1 MSYKET
7 MATFNYSISLSRV
20 KETPT
25 RNVTFRVKVGG
36 TTILDNQTAGTS
48 GVTTLTGTTEINA
61 GTTAFEIQVYNDSS
75 NRALSWW
82 EGEGIKIDDIT
93 FKQGAA
99 IEDADKVAQEEY
111 AKWVPVQEGQS
122 TIDLASISY
131 AGDGSFLMNIVWDGT
146 STLATVTPQA

>member
-1 MSYKET
+1 
-7 MATFNYSISLSRV
+7 MATFNYSIAISRV
-20 KETPT
+20 KESPT
-25 RNVTFRVKVGG
+25 RNVTFRVKMGG

-75 NRALSWW
+75 NRATSYW

-99 IEDADKVAQEEY
+99 IEEADKSATEEY
-111 AKWVPVQEGQS
+111 AKWVPVEAGQS
-122 TIDLASISY
+122 EIGVSDVSY
-131 AGDGSFLMNIVWDGT
+131 AGDGSFLMNIDWDGT
-146 STLATVTPQA
+146 AALATVSPQA

>member
-1 MSYKET
+1 
-7 MATFNYSISLSRV
+7 MATFNYSIAISRV
-20 KETPT
+20 KEDPS

-75 NRALSWW
+75 NRSTSYW
-82 EGEGIKIDDIT
+82 EGEGIKINDIT

-99 IEDADKVAQEEY
+99 IVDADKTATEEY
-111 AKWVPVQEGQS
+111 GKWVPVEEGQITS
-122 TIDLASISY
+122 DVADISY
-131 AGDGSFLMNIVWDGT
+131 AGDGSLLMDIVWDG
-146 STLATVTPQA
+146 SAPLAKIRPQA

>member
-1 MSYKET
+1 
-7 MATFNYSISLSRV
+7 MATFNYSIGISRV
-20 KETPT
+20 KEDPL

-48 GVTTLTGTTEINA
+48 GVITLTGTTEINA

-75 NRALSWW
+75 NRATSYW

-99 IEDADKVAQEEY
+99 IEDADKVSADEFF
-111 AKWVPVQEGQS
+111 KWTPVEEGQTS
-122 TIDLASISY
+122 IEVSNISY
-131 AGDGSFLMNIVWDGT
+131 AGDGSFLANIVWDGT
-146 STLATVTPQA
+146 SALATIQAQA

>member
-1 MSYKET
+1 
-7 MATFNYSISLSRV
+7 MATFNYSIAISRV
-20 KETPT
+20 KEDPS
-25 RNVTFRVKVGG
+25 RNVTFRVKVSG

-75 NRALSWW
+75 NRSTSYW

-99 IEDADKVAQEEY
+99 IEDADKSATEEY
-111 AKWVPVQEGQS
+111 AKWVPVEAGQS
-122 TIDLASISY
+122 AVEMSNVSY
-131 AGDGSFLMNIVWDGT
+131 AGDGSFLANIVWDGT
-146 STLATVTPQA
+146 AALATISPQA

>member
-1 MSYKET
+1 
-7 MATFNYSISLSRV
+7 MATFNYSIAISRV
-20 KETPT
+20 KESPT

-75 NRALSWW
+75 NRSTSYW
-82 EGEGIKIDDIT
+82 EGEGIKLDDIT

-99 IEDADKVAQEEY
+99 IEDADKNATEEY
-111 AKWVPVQEGQS
+111 AKWVPIEAGQPTTEIS
-122 TIDLASISY
+122 NVSY
-131 AGDGSFLMNIVWDGT
+131 AGDGSFLANITWDGT
-146 STLATVTPQA
+146 AALASVAPQA